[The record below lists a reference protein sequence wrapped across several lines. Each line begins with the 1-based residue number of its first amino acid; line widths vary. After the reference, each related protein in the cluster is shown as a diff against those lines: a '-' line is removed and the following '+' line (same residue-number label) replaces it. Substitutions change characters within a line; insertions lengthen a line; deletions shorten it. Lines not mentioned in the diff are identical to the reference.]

1 VRLFTSVL
9 SWLDVCISFF
19 KEYLPKITE
28 ITNLQDVG
36 NNNYSPEV
44 VSDTLSTAIIVMD
57 KTLHIMTMN
66 AAAENLFGQSRGRII
81 NKSHSSL
88 LNESTLKDHLE
99 FVVKNEEPQALR
111 GCHLRDKLRESVT
124 VDCVASP
131 LLNKGKLTGVV
142 LELYRTDHQLRIA
155 REELLLS
162 QQEATQAL
170 VRGMAHEI
178 KNPLGGLRGAA
189 QLLEAELK
197 DQGLKEYTHII
208 ISEADRLQN
217 LVDRMLG
224 SREPAKNEMINIH
237 EVLERVRKL
246 VKADIPENVQLRFDY
261 DPSIPD
267 LFADRD
273 NLIQI
278 VFNIV
283 GNALKAVGDTG
294 NILFKTRVLRN
305 YTINHKQYRIALC
318 LEIID
323 DGKGVPDDIRN
334 KLFFP
339 MVSGSAQGT
348 GLGLSI
354 AQSLANRHHGV
365 IEFKSKPGK
374 TSFKLLLPVDASLY
388 KDGK

>member
-1 VRLFTSVL
+1 MH
-9 SWLDVCISFF
+9 DVE
-19 KEYLPKITE
+19 K
-28 ITNLQDVG
+28 
-36 NNNYSPEV
+36 NNYSLEAI
-44 VSDTLSTAIIVMD
+44 SDTLSTAVIVMNMD
-57 KTLHIMTMN
+57 LHIMSMN
-66 AAAENLFGQSRGRII
+66 AAAENLFGQSRERIL
-81 NKSHSSL
+81 NKPYSSL
-88 LNESTLKDHLE
+88 FNEAMIKNHLE
-99 FVVKNEEPQALR
+99 FVIKNEEPQALR
-111 GCHLRDKLRESVT
+111 GCHLRGKHRDSFT

-131 LLNKGKLTGVV
+131 LLKKGKLTGVV
-142 LELYRTDHQLRIA
+142 LELYRTDHLIRIA
-155 REELLLS
+155 REEQLLS
-162 QQEATQAL
+162 QQEATQTL

-189 QLLEAELK
+189 QLLESELK
-197 DQGLKEYTHII
+197 NPELKEYTHII

-224 SREPAKNEMINIH
+224 SREPTKNEMVNIH
-237 EVLERVRKL
+237 EVLERVRRL
-246 VKADIPENVQLRFDY
+246 VKADIPENVKLRFDY

-305 YTINHKQYRIALC
+305 YVINHRQHRIALC

-323 DGKGVPDDIRN
+323 DGKGVPEDIRD

-339 MVSGSAQGT
+339 MISGSAQGT

-365 IEFKSKPGK
+365 IEFNSKPGK
-374 TSFKLLLPVDASLY
+374 TCFKLLLPIDASLNKVEN
-388 KDGK
+388 KDGN

>member
-1 VRLFTSVL
+1 MFASAFDNNDLHMSN
-9 SWLDVCISFF
+9 
-19 KEYLPKITE
+19 E
-28 ITNLQDVG
+28 IKYLQDTV
-36 NNNYSPEV
+36 NINYSLEV

-57 KTLHIMTMN
+57 KSLLIIYMN
-66 AAAENLFGQSRGRII
+66 AAAENLFGQSRERILR
-81 NKSHSSL
+81 KPYSSL
-88 LNESTLKDHLE
+88 LNDEMVKDHLE
-99 FVVKNEEPQALR
+99 FVINNEEPQALR
-111 GCHLRDKLRESVT
+111 GCHLRAKLRESAT

-131 LLNKGKLTGVV
+131 LLKKGKLTGVV

-155 REELLLS
+155 REEQLLR
-162 QQEATQAL
+162 QQEATQTL

-189 QLLEAELK
+189 QLLESELK
-197 DQGLKEYTHII
+197 NQDLKEYTNII

-224 SREPAKNEMINIH
+224 SREPTKNEMLNIH
-237 EVLERVRKL
+237 EVLERVRRL
-246 VKADIPENVQLRFDY
+246 VKADIPENVKLRFDY
-261 DPSIPD
+261 DPSIPE

-283 GNALKAVGDTG
+283 GNALKAVGETG
-294 NILFKTRVLRN
+294 NILFKTRILRN
-305 YTINHKQYRIALC
+305 YVINHKQHRIALQ
-318 LEIID
+318 LEIVD
-323 DGKGVPDDIRN
+323 DGKGVPEDIRD

-339 MVSGSAQGT
+339 MISGSAQGT

-365 IEFKSKPGK
+365 IEFNSKPGK
-374 TSFKLLLPVDASLY
+374 TCFKLLLPIDVSAN

>member
-1 VRLFTSVL
+1 
-9 SWLDVCISFF
+9 
-19 KEYLPKITE
+19 
-28 ITNLQDVG
+28 
-36 NNNYSPEV
+36 
-44 VSDTLSTAIIVMD
+44 
-57 KTLHIMTMN
+57 MN
-66 AAAENLFGQSRGRII
+66 AAAENLFGQSRERILRKPYDSI
-81 NKSHSSL
+81 LNKAL
-88 LNESTLKDHLE
+88 VGGHLT
-99 FVVKNEEPQALR
+99 FVLEKEEPQAIR
-111 GCHLRDKLRESVT
+111 GCHLKAKHKESVT

-131 LLNKGKLTGVV
+131 LIKKGKLVGVV

-155 REELLLS
+155 REEQLLT
-162 QQEATQAL
+162 QQDATQQL

-189 QLLEAELK
+189 QLLDVELK
-197 DQGLKEYTHII
+197 EEGLKEYTNII

-224 SREPAKNEMINIH
+224 SREPTKHQQVNIH

-246 VKADIPENVQLRFDY
+246 VKADIPQAVNLRFDY
-261 DPSIPD
+261 DPSIPEFNAD
-267 LFADRD
+267 LD

-283 GNALKAVGDTG
+283 GNAIKAVGESG
-294 NILFKTRVLRN
+294 NILFKTRILRN
-305 YTINHKQYRIALC
+305 FIINHKQHRLALR

-323 DGKGVPDDIRN
+323 DGKGVPKDISD

-339 MVSGSAQGT
+339 MISGSASGT

-365 IEFKSKPGK
+365 IEFESEPGE
-374 TSFKLLLPVDASLY
+374 TTFILLLPLEIEPM
-388 KDGK
+388 

>member
-1 VRLFTSVL
+1 M
-9 SWLDVCISFF
+9 
-19 KEYLPKITE
+19 
-28 ITNLQDVG
+28 
-36 NNNYSPEV
+36 

-57 KTLHIMTMN
+57 KSLLIMHMN
-66 AAAENLFGQSRGRII
+66 AAAENLFGQSRERILR
-81 NKSHSSL
+81 KPYSSL
-88 LNESTLKDHLE
+88 LSESMVKDHLE
-99 FVVKNEEPQALR
+99 FVLNNEEPQALR
-111 GCHLRDKLRESVT
+111 GCELRGKQSKNIT

-131 LLNKGKLTGVV
+131 LLKSGKLTGVV

-155 REELLLS
+155 REEQLLT
-162 QQEATQAL
+162 QQEATQTL

-189 QLLEAELK
+189 QLLESELEDK
-197 DQGLKEYTHII
+197 ALKEYTHII

-224 SREPAKNEMINIH
+224 SREPTKNEMVNIH

-246 VKADIPENVQLRFDY
+246 VKADIPEKVKLRFDY
-261 DPSIPD
+261 DPSIPE
-267 LFADRD
+267 LYADRD

-283 GNALKAVGDTG
+283 GNALKAVGETG
-294 NILFKTRVLRN
+294 SILFKTRILRN
-305 YTINHKQYRIALC
+305 YTINHKQHRIALR

-323 DGKGVPDDIRN
+323 DGKGVPKDISD

-339 MVSGSAQGT
+339 MISGSAKGT

-365 IEFKSKPGK
+365 IEFQSQPGE
-374 TSFKLLLPVDASLY
+374 TCFKLLLPIETSLN
-388 KDGK
+388 KAEHVMENNNV